1 MGKLEKRV
9 EDEMNQKEKDDF
21 DALMRIADFNIK
33 QFNERRDYSWKIA
46 FGFWGAIIGSIA
58 VISPYRDSVS
68 LWVLIPFGVLVVIIH
83 TLWLSGVFHADQKD
97 KKLAFEMRNRAIK
110 MLNLKPPKDESD
122 RGFLQDWSAQF
133 QFEVT
138 FFLVVIAIAVI
149 VLPG

>member
-1 MGKLEKRV
+1 MKQS
-9 EDEMNQKEKDDF
+9 DKDKF
-21 DALMRIADFNIK
+21 DALMRIADFQIR

-58 VISPYRDSVS
+58 VISPYRDGVS
-68 LWVLIPFGVLVVIIH
+68 LWVLILFGVLVVIIH
-83 TLWLSGVFHADQKD
+83 TLWLSSVFHADQKD

-138 FFLVVIAIAVI
+138 FLLVVIVI
-149 VLPG
+149 VAIELL